1 MANRLIRNTAI
12 LLKTETTY
20 NDGTTTPAGA
30 SDALL
35 VSNLSI
41 NPLNAQNVDR
51 DIIRPYLGGSEQ
63 LLGTRYVE
71 LGFDLELAGSGTVAT
86 APPWAAAL
94 LSCGF
99 AQTLTSTIRADY
111 TPISTAFPS
120 ATIYWYDDGVLHVAR
135 GCRGTAQVNMRV
147 GERPVVSMRFTGIY
161 TTPTAASN
169 PSVTLTAWKT
179 PQVVTDANTQDTTFG
194 GTHNASV
201 APAITG
207 GTISPSQGIEI
218 DVGNSVNFTPLLG
231 GETVDITQRT
241 VTGPSVYTRMGWE
254 QNNRRVVEDRAPIDW
269 IVLRNR
275 LTHIDSRNKRDIGTL
290 LEKLA
295 HRIGFRVTPG
305 LGERMVYRELFL
317 SGVTVFDLTAGGDS
331 VGSSAAARGGWV
343 GSPPRALG

>member
-86 APPWAAAL
+86 APAWAAAL

-99 AQTLTSTIRADY
+99 AQTLTATIRADY

-147 GERPVVSMRFTGIY
+147 GERPVMSMRFTGIY

-194 GTHNASV
+194 GTHNSSV

-207 GTISPSQGIEI
+207 GTTYPSQGIEI

-241 VTGPSVYTRMGWE
+241 VTGR
-254 QNNRRVVEDRAPIDW
+254 I
-269 IVLRNR
+269 
-275 LTHIDSRNKRDIGTL
+275 TL
-290 LEKLA
+290 
-295 HRIGFRVTPG
+295 
-305 LGERMVYRELFL
+305 
-317 SGVTVFDLTAGGDS
+317 DLTAAQEVTLIDAVEDGTLQSLGLIHGTVANQKVMLWMPS
-331 VGSSAAARGGWV
+331 VQLTNAQKADLNGKRLVSFDLRVLPSSGNDELRIV
-343 GSPPRALG
+343 TSF

>member
-99 AQTLTSTIRADY
+99 AQTLTATIRADY

-147 GERPVVSMRFTGIY
+147 GERPVMSMRFTGIY

-207 GTISPSQGIEI
+207 GTTYPSQGIEI

-241 VTGPSVYTRMGWE
+241 VTGR
-254 QNNRRVVEDRAPIDW
+254 I
-269 IVLRNR
+269 
-275 LTHIDSRNKRDIGTL
+275 TL
-290 LEKLA
+290 
-295 HRIGFRVTPG
+295 
-305 LGERMVYRELFL
+305 
-317 SGVTVFDLTAGGDS
+317 DLTAAQEVTLIEAVEGGTLQSLGLIHGTVANQKVMLWMPS
-331 VGSSAAARGGWV
+331 VQLTNAQKADLNGKRLVSFDLRVLPSSGNDELRIV
-343 GSPPRALG
+343 TSF

>member
-99 AQTLTSTIRADY
+99 AQTLTATIRADY

-147 GERPVVSMRFTGIY
+147 GERPVMSMRFTGIY
-161 TTPTAASN
+161 ATPTAASN

-207 GTISPSQGIEI
+207 GTSYPSQGIELDI
-218 DVGNSVNFTPLLG
+218 GNSVNFTPLLG

-241 VTGPSVYTRMGWE
+241 VTGR
-254 QNNRRVVEDRAPIDW
+254 I
-269 IVLRNR
+269 
-275 LTHIDSRNKRDIGTL
+275 TL
-290 LEKLA
+290 
-295 HRIGFRVTPG
+295 
-305 LGERMVYRELFL
+305 
-317 SGVTVFDLTAGGDS
+317 DLTAAQEVTLIGAVEGGTLQSLGLIHGTVANQKVMLWMPS
-331 VGSSAAARGGWV
+331 VQLTNAQKADLNGKRLVSFDLRVLPSSGNDELRIV
-343 GSPPRALG
+343 TSF

>member
-99 AQTLTSTIRADY
+99 AQTLTATIRADY

-147 GERPVVSMRFTGIY
+147 GERPVMSMRFTGIY

-194 GTHNASV
+194 GTHNAAV

-207 GTISPSQGIEI
+207 GTSYPSQGIELDI
-218 DVGNSVNFTPLLG
+218 GNSVNFTPLLG

-241 VTGPSVYTRMGWE
+241 VTGR
-254 QNNRRVVEDRAPIDW
+254 I
-269 IVLRNR
+269 
-275 LTHIDSRNKRDIGTL
+275 TL
-290 LEKLA
+290 
-295 HRIGFRVTPG
+295 
-305 LGERMVYRELFL
+305 
-317 SGVTVFDLTAGGDS
+317 DLTAAQEVTLIGAVEGGTLQSLGLIHGTVANQKVMLWMPS
-331 VGSSAAARGGWV
+331 VQLTNAQKADLNGKRLVSFDLRVLPSSGNDELRIV
-343 GSPPRALG
+343 TSF

>member
-86 APPWAAAL
+86 APAWAAAL

-99 AQTLTSTIRADY
+99 AQTLTATIRADY
-111 TPISTAFPS
+111 TPVSTAFPS

-147 GERPVVSMRFTGIY
+147 GERPVMSMRFTGIY

-207 GTISPSQGIEI
+207 GTSYPSQGIEI
-218 DVGNSVNFTPLLG
+218 DIGNSVNFTPLLG

-241 VTGPSVYTRMGWE
+241 VTGR
-254 QNNRRVVEDRAPIDW
+254 I
-269 IVLRNR
+269 
-275 LTHIDSRNKRDIGTL
+275 TL
-290 LEKLA
+290 
-295 HRIGFRVTPG
+295 
-305 LGERMVYRELFL
+305 
-317 SGVTVFDLTAGGDS
+317 DLTAAQEVTLIDAVEDGTLQSLGLIHGTVANQKVMLWMPS
-331 VGSSAAARGGWV
+331 VQLTNAQKADLNGKRLVSFDLRVLPSSGNDELRIV
-343 GSPPRALG
+343 TSF

>member
-99 AQTLTSTIRADY
+99 AQTLTATIRADY

-147 GERPVVSMRFTGIY
+147 GERPVMSMRFTGIY

-207 GTISPSQGIEI
+207 GTSYPSQGIEI
-218 DVGNSVNFTPLLG
+218 DIGNSVNFTPLLG

-241 VTGPSVYTRMGWE
+241 VTGR
-254 QNNRRVVEDRAPIDW
+254 I
-269 IVLRNR
+269 
-275 LTHIDSRNKRDIGTL
+275 TL
-290 LEKLA
+290 
-295 HRIGFRVTPG
+295 
-305 LGERMVYRELFL
+305 
-317 SGVTVFDLTAGGDS
+317 DLTAAQEVTLIGAVEGGTLQSLGLIHGTVANQKVMLWMPS
-331 VGSSAAARGGWV
+331 VQLTNAQKADLNGKRLVSFDLRVLPSSGNDELRIV
-343 GSPPRALG
+343 TSF

>member
-99 AQTLTSTIRADY
+99 AQTLTATIRADY

-147 GERPVVSMRFTGIY
+147 GERPVMSMRFTGIY

-194 GTHNASV
+194 GTHNAAE

-207 GTISPSQGIEI
+207 GTSYPSQGIELDI
-218 DVGNSVNFTPLLG
+218 GNSVNFTPLLG

-241 VTGPSVYTRMGWE
+241 VTGR
-254 QNNRRVVEDRAPIDW
+254 I
-269 IVLRNR
+269 
-275 LTHIDSRNKRDIGTL
+275 TL
-290 LEKLA
+290 
-295 HRIGFRVTPG
+295 
-305 LGERMVYRELFL
+305 
-317 SGVTVFDLTAGGDS
+317 DLTAAQEVTLIGAVEGGTLQSLGLIHGTVANQKVMLWMPS
-331 VGSSAAARGGWV
+331 VQLTNAQKADLNGKRLVSFDLRVLPSSGNDELRIV
-343 GSPPRALG
+343 TSF

>member
-99 AQTLTSTIRADY
+99 AQTLTATIRADY

-147 GERPVVSMRFTGIY
+147 GERPVMSMRFTGIY

-207 GTISPSQGIEI
+207 GTSYPSQGIEI
-218 DVGNSVNFTPLLG
+218 DIGNSVNFTPLLG

-241 VTGPSVYTRMGWE
+241 VTGR
-254 QNNRRVVEDRAPIDW
+254 I
-269 IVLRNR
+269 
-275 LTHIDSRNKRDIGTL
+275 TL
-290 LEKLA
+290 
-295 HRIGFRVTPG
+295 
-305 LGERMVYRELFL
+305 
-317 SGVTVFDLTAGGDS
+317 DLTAAQEVTLIEAVEDGTLQSLGLIHGTVTNQKVMLWMPS
-331 VGSSAAARGGWV
+331 VQLTNAQKADLNGKRLVSFDLRVLPSSGNDELRIV
-343 GSPPRALG
+343 TSF